1 MNLSA
6 LKKLTENGL
15 ISQAT
20 AADPLNVVP
29 GAAGEMNKPKAKWVI
44 DPAKAEKLYKGG
56 LITED
61 TLKRIQGFANG
72 GVVVEDPL
80 AKALQ
85 IDPLVIPQVPI
96 EPPPPAAANVDP
108 GISSLALTQEQA
120 EADRVRIAQEI
131 EARRLAE
138 AELAKQKESAAS
150 QPSSL
155 SLITPEYQAA
165 LAAEKSTPSLGVGDK
180 AALEQQELLKQLAS
194 FQEEEQARKAAL
206 ASQAQPAASNLM
218 GEANSIV
225 RQASAAARESALV
238 QEQAAL
244 EQARLYEEQSRA
256 LAEAAA
262 KFQEKYDA
270 LSLEREEIIKEVKDG
285 KIEPNRL
292 FSSMSDGN
300 KAMMAIGLVLSSVSA
315 GMRGTQNEGLML
327 LDRFVTRD
335 IEAQKAELGKKQ
347 TLLSLN
353 LQATNDL
360 RQAEQMTRLQMG
372 AALEARIQQLAAQSN
387 SKQAKANAELAI
399 AKIRSELLP
408 IQQKIAAEQTAVF
421 NPALVQQLPFDQ
433 AYFALPEKIR
443 EQAVKLP
450 GNRLGIA
457 VTPTAAKKISEALP
471 AMEATIGTLEEL
483 LDDSKWRLFPTE
495 EKGRLQSKATQ
506 ILLDLRALKGTGAL
520 DNGTIM
526 VMEKIIGDPN
536 AFFQSESRARSRGLL
551 NSLRRD
557 KDLLLRQNVIG
568 YQPSQVQ
575 FTPVK

>member
-6 LKKLTENGL
+6 LKKLAEKGL